1 MATRASRK
9 ARARATEKA
18 VADYLQYVFP
28 EAAAVPS
35 ALSGSDILHTPGVAV
50 EVKAR
55 RDLDLQAWLR
65 QAEKAASP
73 EALPV
78 VVHRPDGLGVTSV
91 DTWPVT
97 MRFYEFMV
105 LLRKAGYGSDDSD
118 PR

>member
-28 EAAAVPS
+28 EAAAVAS

-65 QAEKAASP
+65 QATKAASP
-73 EALPV
+73 EDLPV
-78 VVHRPDGLGVTSV
+78 VVHRPDGLGVESV
-91 DTWPVT
+91 DMWPVT
-97 MRFYEFMV
+97 MRFYEFLL
-105 LLRKAGYGSDDSD
+105 LLRKAGYGSADSN
-118 PR
+118 P